1 MSDFASICWAWP
13 YAPPLRAMQ
22 LHRLASARVC
32 CILIDWRAGEKGP
45 TSFPWEGPWFILFLP
60 MWPVR
65 CMKSERLTC
74 KLGED
79 WGARERGPLYTEF

>member
-1 MSDFASICWAWP
+1 M
-13 YAPPLRAMQ
+13 APCPTLKGQAIE
-22 LHRLASARVC
+22 LHRLANAQAVC
-32 CILIDWRAGEKGP
+32 YIPIAGRAGEKGP
-45 TSFPWEGPWFILFLP
+45 ASFPREGPWVLLFLP

-79 WGARERGPLYTEF
+79 WGVRERGPLYTEF